1 MSQLVDAIIGKVQES
16 VEVLPGS
23 DSFAAAIK
31 AIDPLQ
37 IQSNDEVYRDAV
49 DFVLSHL
56 DFILKEG
63 IYRRGYRPLVGMTG
77 SFDVNVPN
85 IASHWDY
92 TDFPNDR
99 GLLAGIYAA
108 YSIFDIMKKSGRDDR
123 DWLRWNEI
131 QIVHDT
137 IDQVMAKLG
146 ITLY

>member
-63 IYRRGYRPLVGMTG
+63 IYRRGYRPLNLITG
-77 SFDVNVPN
+77 TFDVDVP
-85 IASHWDY
+85 SDFTQWDH
-92 TDFPNDR
+92 PIKNK